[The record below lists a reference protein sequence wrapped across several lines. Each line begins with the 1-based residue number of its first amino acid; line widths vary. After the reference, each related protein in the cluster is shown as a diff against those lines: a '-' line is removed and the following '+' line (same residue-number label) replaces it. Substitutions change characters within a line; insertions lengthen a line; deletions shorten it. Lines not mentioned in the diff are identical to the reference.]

1 MSKTASRSAPDPDAP
16 AGGGIDTSS
25 GIPLQPVYRPAD
37 LEGRGWSYE
46 LQLADPGQFPF
57 TRGPHSTMY
66 RGKPW
71 TMRMFSG
78 FGSPEDTNRRFK
90 FLLAQGQTGLST
102 AFDMPTLM
110 GYDPDH
116 PRARGEVGREGVNV
130 CSLDDMDRLFDGI
143 PLDRVSTSMTINAP
157 AVILLSLYEA
167 LAEARGIPSEK
178 LAGTIQN
185 DMFKEFIAQK
195 EWICGLRPHLRIVR
209 DMLVHCTRRM
219 PLWNTI
225 SISGY
230 HIREAGATAVQE
242 LAFTIADGIGYV
254 ELGVEAGLD
263 VDAFAPR
270 LSFFWDLHS
279 DFFEEVAKLRAARRL
294 WARLM
299 RERFKAKNPR
309 SWLLRAHAQTAGV
322 SLVAQQ
328 PLNNVV
334 RTTLQALSGVLGG
347 VQSLHT
353 NSYDETYA
361 LPTEEAA
368 TLALRTQQIIAEESG
383 VPAVVDPLGGSYFLE
398 ALTDQMEA
406 EAAAYLAR
414 IDDMGGITRAVE
426 QGFPQREIANAAY
439 THQREIDRHERT
451 VVGVNK
457 YVTSEPDRI
466 PTLKI
471 DHTAEESQI
480 ARVAELRARRNGA
493 EAQAALDGVRRAC
506 ERPEENVMD
515 SVLAAVKK
523 SATLGE
529 ICQVFREV
537 FGEHRDPAYV

>member
-1 MSKTASRSAPDPDAP
+1 MSSPASRQHPSADDAP
-16 AGGGIDTSS
+16 GPETSS
-25 GIPLQPVYRPAD
+25 GIPVKPSYGPAD
-37 LEGRGWSYE
+37 LGPDWTGEAQLGEPGSY
-46 LQLADPGQFPF
+46 PF
-57 TRGPHSTMY
+57 TRGPHRTMY
-66 RGKPW
+66 RGKLW

-78 FGSPEDTNRRFK
+78 FGTPQDTNRRFK
-90 FLLAQGQTGLST
+90 FLLAEGQTGLST

-116 PRARGEVGREGVNV
+116 PRARGEVGREGVSV
-130 CSLDDMDRLFDGI
+130 ATLEDMDVLFDGI
-143 PLDRVSTSMTINAP
+143 PLDSVTTSMTVNAT
-157 AVILLSLYEA
+157 AVVLLALYEA
-167 LAEARGIPSEK
+167 LAEARGIAPAR
-178 LAGTIQN
+178 LGGTIQN

-195 EWICGLRPHLRIVR
+195 EWICGLRPHLRIIR
-209 DMLVHCTRRM
+209 DMMVHCTRRM

-254 ELGVEAGLD
+254 ELGQQAGLD

-270 LSFFWDLHS
+270 LSFFWDVHN
-279 DFFEEVAKLRAARRL
+279 DFFEEVAKLRAARRM

-299 RERFKAKNPR
+299 RDRFGARNPR

-334 RTTLQALSGVLGG
+334 RTALQALAAVLGG

-368 TLALRTQQIIAEESG
+368 TLALRTQQIIAEETG
-383 VPAVVDPLGGSYFLE
+383 IPAVADPLGGSFYLE
-398 ALTDQMEA
+398 RLTDQMEE
-406 EAAAYLAR
+406 EANRYLAR
-414 IDDMGGITRAVE
+414 IDEMGGMARAIE
-426 QGFPQREIANAAY
+426 LGFPQREIANAAY
-439 THQREIDRHERT
+439 QHQRQIDTGART

-457 YVTSEPDRI
+457 YAGGKPERI

-471 DHTAEESQI
+471 DHSPEEGQI
-480 ARVAELRARRNGA
+480 ARVAALRARRDA
-493 EAQAALDGVRRAC
+493 AAAAKALDGVRAAC
-506 ERPEENVMD
+506 ESEEANVMD
-515 SVLAAVKK
+515 AVLVAVKA
-523 SATLGE
+523 SVTLGE